1 MSLQRC
7 QKETTSTEFVEW
19 IEYFR
24 QDFNV
29 RRREDYFLANIACEI
44 RRSVVKNPKSV
55 KLKPFLLEFETKP
68 IKKERRN
75 TLNTWLAWAR
85 VKSRKK

>member
-55 KLKPFLLEFETKP
+55 KLKPFLLEFETEP

-75 TLNTWLAWAR
+75 TLNTWLAWAG